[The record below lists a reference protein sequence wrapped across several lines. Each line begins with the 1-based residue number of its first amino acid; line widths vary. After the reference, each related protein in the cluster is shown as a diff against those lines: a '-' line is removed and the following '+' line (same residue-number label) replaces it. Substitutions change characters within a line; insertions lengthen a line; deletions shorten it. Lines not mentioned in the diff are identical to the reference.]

1 MFTNKLTKLFV
12 ASISFCALSI
22 ANAEEEKV
30 LNIYNW
36 NDYIDPTI
44 ITDFEK
50 ETGIKVVYDLFDSNE
65 VLEAKLL
72 SGKSGYDIVVPG
84 SDFLAHQIKAG
95 VFQKLN
101 KESIPNLKYLEPK
114 TMAKLAALD
123 PDNAYAIPYTQ
134 GSTGIGYNVGKIKQ
148 IFGDD
153 YVVDSWDLIFK
164 PENLSKM
171 KDCGVAV
178 LNAPT
183 EIIATA
189 MHYLGLPN
197 QPMDIKAYAPAE
209 ELLMKMREN
218 VTYFHSSQY
227 INDMANGDI
236 CLSIGWSGDM
246 LQAASRAEEAN
257 NGVHLDYVVPKEGA
271 LIFFDMLAIPADAD
285 HPDNA
290 HLFINYILQPKV
302 MAKIAS
308 YTSYANVVPESIPF
322 VTEKVR
328 NNKNIFL
335 PQEIQDKSFMNNVL
349 PMKVNKAINKIWSK
363 VRSGE

>member
-1 MFTNKLTKLFV
+1 
-12 ASISFCALSI
+12 
-22 ANAEEEKV
+22 
-30 LNIYNW
+30 
-36 NDYIDPTI
+36 
-44 ITDFEK
+44 
-50 ETGIKVVYDLFDSNE
+50 
-65 VLEAKLL
+65 
-72 SGKSGYDIVVPG
+72 
-84 SDFLAHQIKAG
+84 
-95 VFQKLN
+95 
-101 KESIPNLKYLEPK
+101 
-114 TMAKLAALD
+114 
-123 PDNAYAIPYTQ
+123 
-134 GSTGIGYNVGKIKQ
+134 
-148 IFGDD
+148 
-153 YVVDSWDLIFK
+153 
-164 PENLSKM
+164 
-171 KDCGVAV
+171 
-178 LNAPT
+178 
-183 EIIATA
+183 